1 MASEILS
8 LLQHGW
14 ENLWKNR
21 VIWLF
26 SSLVL
31 IYPLL
36 RLIIPMERNANLAL
50 SLLNIVINLA
60 AIYFTF
66 TSLVG
71 ISVVA
76 YCIAIGNPVDW
87 NTAFQESQYLLGR
100 VIVLSFVVLLVL
112 IVPFGCIVAFF
123 FWQFLNIKNISHNI
137 FFAAIPL
144 SILSAMLSF
153 PITETI
159 KNNTSIS
166 KSLKAGWAVF
176 THHFVSLAIVGFL
189 LMIGLRVLNISVSM
203 AAILVEHNFDVSALS
218 KLDFI
223 SPLLSFPNNNFYNL
237 IVAIPQAIWQTY
249 SASVFTFAYLNYSG
263 AKMRKQ
269 RTP

>member
-87 NTAFQESQYLLGR
+87 NTAFQE
-100 VIVLSFVVLLVL
+100 
-112 IVPFGCIVAFF
+112 
-123 FWQFLNIKNISHNI
+123 
-137 FFAAIPL
+137 
-144 SILSAMLSF
+144 
-153 PITETI
+153 
-159 KNNTSIS
+159 
-166 KSLKAGWAVF
+166 
-176 THHFVSLAIVGFL
+176 
-189 LMIGLRVLNISVSM
+189 
-203 AAILVEHNFDVSALS
+203 
-218 KLDFI
+218 
-223 SPLLSFPNNNFYNL
+223 
-237 IVAIPQAIWQTY
+237 
-249 SASVFTFAYLNYSG
+249 
-263 AKMRKQ
+263 
-269 RTP
+269 